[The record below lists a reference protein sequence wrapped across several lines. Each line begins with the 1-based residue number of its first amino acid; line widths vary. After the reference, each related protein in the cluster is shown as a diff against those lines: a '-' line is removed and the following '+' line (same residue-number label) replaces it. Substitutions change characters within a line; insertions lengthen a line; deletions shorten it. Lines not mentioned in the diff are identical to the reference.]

1 MLCSL
6 VTVVL
11 AQTVEFSSPVSS
23 DRWMYPFNA
32 TPGDRVAGSLFGVYA
47 DPSFDER
54 DAQIFLA
61 FDLTEAGLPSGTP
74 VSQIRCNQLTLTID
88 AVGINEI
95 PYDPTLDANES
106 FVDPN
111 LDLDPG
117 RPVTLWSAAGR
128 SGFTACDFPED
139 GPFAIGSPV
148 GTDNR
153 TVFCQAFDEETF
165 EFLDVSNSVRDG
177 LDLPPLAIGQID
189 GLIPG
194 QAILPYDRMVFE
206 VDLDQIAAKE
216 LLFGVDE
223 FCGRVNFVL
232 ASWQEP
238 TDMSSGFH
246 SFFMR
251 ENPDVIFGFAA
262 AATLSGEI
270 EIVAACPEDIDGDG
284 TVAFADL
291 LVVLGDWNCST
302 CSQSDV
308 DGDGLVGFSDVLAV
322 IAKWGGCS

>member
-1 MLCSL
+1 
-6 VTVVL
+6 V
-11 AQTVEFSSPVSS
+11 
-23 DRWMYPFNA
+23 
-32 TPGDRVAGSLFGVYA
+32 
-47 DPSFDER
+47 
-54 DAQIFLA
+54 
-61 FDLTEAGLPSGTP
+61 
-74 VSQIRCNQLTLTID
+74 
-88 AVGINEI
+88 VGINEI

-106 FVDPN
+106 FADPN

-148 GTDNR
+148 GTDIR
-153 TVFCQAFDEETF
+153 TVFCQAFDEQTF
-165 EFLDVSNSVRDG
+165 EFWDVSNSVRDG
-177 LDLPPLAIGQID
+177 LDLPPLAVGQID

-291 LVVLGDWNCST
+291 LAVLGDWNCST

-308 DGDGLVGFSDVLAV
+308 DGDGMVGFSDVLAV